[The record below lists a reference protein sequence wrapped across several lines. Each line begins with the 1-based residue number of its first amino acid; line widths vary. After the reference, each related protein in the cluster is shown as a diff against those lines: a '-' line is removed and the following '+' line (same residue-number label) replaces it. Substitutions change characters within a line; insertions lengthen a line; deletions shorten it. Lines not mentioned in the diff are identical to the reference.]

1 MSLSVMI
8 KKELFPQRLDFHFDF
23 TELITGMT
31 GSSGMGKTTIM
42 KCIAGIEQPESGRI
56 AFGNSEWFNSET
68 DVQLPPQRRDLDYVM
83 QDLALFPNLNVKENI
98 YFSQK
103 TRLKRKQG
111 ATGLDEHFHFLIQ
124 ELAIEKYIYQPIHL
138 LSGGQKQRVAIARAL
153 FSKPQLL
160 LLDEPFTGLDD
171 ETRAQVIELT
181 KAVILK
187 EQIQT
192 IVISHY
198 KDELLRLTDTI
209 ISLNPK

>member
-68 DVQLPPQRRDLDYVM
+68 DVQLPPQRRDLAYVM

-111 ATGLDEHFHFLIQ
+111 ATGLDEHFHSLIQ